1 MEKIYRLA
9 KELQSKRDA
18 LDEQRDKELREIE
31 PLKKY
36 SLKHNADSI
45 RRMARAKLRSRGVT
59 DTETQCEVLELLSGL
74 DIPDVYTERVQEVK
88 KRYSDSLGAL
98 ERGYRPLFQ
107 NELNAIA
114 AAVGRIKPEQETDTL
129 LDEKTMQ
136 AIQLL
141 ALRKDTVS
149 RAELDSFAD
158 MAKGNLSAL
167 TLLDQIAERSTPQDM
182 YGRRTPSHRYRG
194 MYVQKQSR
202 KEKAENAA
210 RQLAAG
216 VSNYLNNHSDRAS
229 RIAQEHYNLTHGT
242 EINSARWA
250 FSDMDTFYNRI
261 EVDADSMEILGTL
274 VE

>member
-18 LDEQRDKELREIE
+18 LDAQRDKELREIE

-45 RRMARAKLRSRGVT
+45 RRMAREKMRSRGIT

-136 AIQLL
+136 ALQLL

-158 MAKGNLSAL
+158 VAKGNLSAL

-194 MYVQKQSR
+194 MYTQKQGR
-202 KEKAENAA
+202 KEKAESAM

-216 VSNYLNNHSDRAS
+216 VSNFLNHHSDRAS
-229 RIAQEHYNLTHGT
+229 RIQQEHYNMVHGT
-242 EINSARWA
+242 EV
-250 FSDMDTFYNRI
+250 DTAKWKFEDANTFFDRI
-261 EVDADSMEILGTL
+261 EVDADNVEILGTL
-274 VE
+274 GK